1 MLNALKKLFRESNES
16 SNDISQVVN
25 DKNNLQI
32 ATCAIFLEIAYSD
45 DDFSVIEKEQ
55 IFNILK
61 KQFNLTDLEIEELI
75 KHTDE
80 VRKKSVSLFEFTEVI
95 NNKLSAEDK
104 YKIVENLW
112 RIILADNV
120 INSYEEY
127 FIRKISGN
135 LNVSH
140 NNLIAAKFVVKEE
153 MGKTTS

>member
-1 MLNALKKLFRESNES
+1 MLNVLKKLFSEGNKNEET
-16 SNDISQVVN
+16 ISEVVN
-25 DKNNLQI
+25 SKNNLQI

-45 DDFSVIEKEQ
+45 DNFSNIEKEQ
-55 IFNILK
+55 IFKIFR
-61 KQFNLTDLEIEELI
+61 KQFNLSDSEIEELI
-75 KHTDE
+75 MHTEE
-80 VRKKSVSLFEFTEVI
+80 VRKKSVSLYEFTEVI
-95 NNKLSAEDK
+95 NHKLSAEDK

-153 MGKTTS
+153 MGKTNS

>member
-1 MLNALKKLFRESNES
+1 MLNALKRLFMDTDKNPK
-16 SNDISQVVN
+16 DISDVVN

-45 DDFSVIEKEQ
+45 DDFSNIEKEQ
-55 IFNILK
+55 IFNIIR
-61 KQFNLTDLEIEELI
+61 KQFSLSDAEIEELL
-75 KHTDE
+75 KHTEE
-80 VRKKSVSLFEFTEVI
+80 VRKKSVSLYEFTEVI
-95 NNKLSAEDK
+95 NNNLSAEDK

-140 NNLIAAKFVVKEE
+140 NNLIAAKFAVKKE
-153 MGKTTS
+153 MESFNS

>member
-45 DDFSVIEKEQ
+45 DDFSIIEKEQ